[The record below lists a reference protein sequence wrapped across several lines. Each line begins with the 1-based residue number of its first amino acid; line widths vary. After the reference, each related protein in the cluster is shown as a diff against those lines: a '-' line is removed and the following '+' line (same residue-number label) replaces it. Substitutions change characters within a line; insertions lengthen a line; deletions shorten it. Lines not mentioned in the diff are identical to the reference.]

1 MRDQTTCQSMP
12 SNGKW
17 FLKSEGIEGMYSP
30 SGTSSHSQS
39 EQAISILYRMLKG
52 FNSIHPQN
60 NHSVHS
66 GNSFY
71 VTDYINV
78 LHS

>member
-1 MRDQTTCQSMP
+1 MTDWTTCQPMP

-17 FLKSEGIEGMYSP
+17 CLKSEGIECIYSP
-30 SGTSSHSQS
+30 SGTSHSQS
-39 EQAISILYRMLKG
+39 EQTISILYRMLKG

-66 GNSFY
+66 GNSFH

-78 LHS
+78 LLS

>member
-1 MRDQTTCQSMP
+1 MTDWTTCQPMP

-17 FLKSEGIEGMYSP
+17 CLKSEGIERIYSP
-30 SGTSSHSQS
+30 SGTSHSQS
-39 EQAISILYRMLKG
+39 EQTISILYRMLKG

-78 LHS
+78 LLS